1 MFTKPLD
8 IGNFTIHSRTIA
20 APMAGLSLPAFRK
33 LLMELG
39 CGLAYTEMVSA
50 EGVVYANERTKQYYE
65 NTDNIHPHAVQFFT
79 SKPDML
85 VRAIEIIESKP
96 PFVIARSEVTKQSR
110 CNESENRDCHARLRQ
125 ARNDNSCCVDLY
137 DLNMGC
143 PVKKVVKK
151 GSGSALM
158 KTPELAADLVK
169 TLKRTTAKPVTVK
182 IRAGWDETSINCV
195 EFAKA
200 MEDAGADAITLHPRT
215 RSQEFR
221 GHSNWKLIAEV
232 KNAVKIPV
240 IGNGDIKTKED
251 AQRMMEET
259 GCDAIMI
266 GRAAYRNP
274 WIFKELG
281 GDMGT
286 DLDFETCPHVASSK
300 KQMVLRYIDLL
311 QETRDERHVIYA
323 MRAFL
328 SRFAKG
334 HEGTSKFM
342 TTIHTTDSIPALRE
356 AINGFGF
363 NAV

>member
-1 MFTKPLD
+1 
-8 IGNFTIHSRTIA
+8 
-20 APMAGLSLPAFRK
+20 MAGLSLPAFRK

-65 NTDNIHPHAVQFFT
+65 NKEDIHPHAVQFFT

-85 VRAIEIIESKP
+85 EEAVKRIDSDAI
-96 PFVIARSEVTKQSR
+96 
-110 CNESENRDCHARLRQ
+110 
-125 ARNDNSCCVDLY
+125 DLY